1 MARRLEVSVLAEL
14 LLVPDCPHADAARAV
29 LAEGINRLA
38 TPVAVQERVGEYP
51 SPTILVNG
59 VDVVTGQVFEHGVA
73 ACRLDIPTLSNVVTA
88 LSAAYGNVDHPP
100 RFGPRE
106 VMPEVSG

>member
-1 MARRLEVSVLAEL
+1 MARRLEVSVLVEL
-14 LLVPDCPHADAARAV
+14 LLVPDCPHGDAARAV
-29 LAEGINRLA
+29 LAEGINRLG

-73 ACRLDIPTLSNVVTA
+73 ACRLDLPTLSNVVTA
-88 LSAAYGNVDHPP
+88 LRAGRKLESPP
-100 RFGPRE
+100 KIRAGGSFA
-106 VMPEVSG
+106 